1 MIDVKKYDAILSRG
15 LCKGIGKQGSQV
27 CIEAAICEALG
38 LPHDDDPKCVSK
50 AVRKYKIAIN
60 DANWSSPE
68 ARAKGLRDI
77 GLAQLGSLGVVDDVA
92 FSARLIELTIREMLP
107 SLLREVFPNNET
119 IQSAALRCEQEGT
132 YAAACA
138 AACAADATAY
148 AARAAAY
155 AADVAAYA
163 AAYAADVAARAAAY
177 AADAADAAAYAADA
191 ADGDK
196 YLLLSVSLAMRVL
209 RELGSPGCELL
220 EAK

>member
-15 LCKGIGKQGSQV
+15 LCKGIGKRGSQV

-38 LPHDDDPKCVSK
+38 LPHNDDPVCVSK
-50 AVRKYKIAIN
+50 AVRNYKIAIN

-92 FSARLIELTIREMLP
+92 FSTRLAELTIRELIP
-107 SLLREVFPNNET
+107 SLLRAVFPDNET
-119 IQSAALRCEQEGT
+119 LQSAALRCEQDGT
-132 YAAACA
+132 N
-138 AACAADATAY
+138 
-148 AARAAAY
+148 AAAY
-155 AADVAAYA
+155 AASSAAYA
-163 AAYAADVAARAAAY
+163 AAY
-177 AADAADAAAYAADA
+177 
-191 ADGDK
+191 DK

-209 RELGSPGCELL
+209 RELCSPGCELL